1 MSARAI
7 SGDLSVWSI
16 NSVSQLAFLGDASI
30 MIDHEDV
37 DGSPITRIYE
47 SSQIVGSS
55 GTVKCSL
62 MSVLSG
68 STKVNNLDVSAFT
81 IGGTNYLA
89 NLDSGSIQV
98 EWTHQEGK
106 AVGTQWAYP
115 VVTKK
120 KISMDATLKI
130 PTTSGAGL
138 MLLMDS
144 ATSGLEVVASIT
156 INSIATTFPGLLKSV
171 DHSYPQGGIQ
181 THKVQIKGRNT
192 DTGTFPTAPSG
203 TSSILELFLNTLA
216 SIAFAITSKASGG
229 AVYSGNML
237 PKSLNL
243 QWANGQLVMVDVEF
257 ATQGAVTI
265 TESA

>member
-62 MSVLSG
+62 MSVLTG
-68 STKVNNLDVSAFT
+68 ATKINNLDVSAFT
-81 IGGTNYLA
+81 VGGTSYLA
-89 NLDSGSIQV
+89 GLDSGSLQV

-130 PTTSGAGL
+130 PTSGGGGL

-156 INSIATTFPGLLKSV
+156 INSVATTFAGLLKSI
-171 DHSYPQGGIQ
+171 DHTFAHGDVQKY
-181 THKVQIKGRNT
+181 KVQIKGRNP
-192 DTGTFPTAPSG
+192 DTGTFPAAPTG
-203 TSSILELFLNTLA
+203 TTTILELFLNTLS
-216 SIAFAITSKASGG
+216 SISFAITAKASGG
-229 AVYSGNML
+229 SVYSGNML
-237 PKSLNL
+237 PKSLNM